1 METRTPYVSR
11 INGDRKNT
19 ADQAN
24 PLDRADQADQTNQAD
39 QAIGA
44 DRTDHTDGAA
54 RTHLPHPPH
63 SSRSGN
69 APLGPDAEHV
79 PVLVNRDHPAAE
91 SPADTEQRLAPVG
104 SRPGIR
110 ALDDGIRLDRTCLNR
125 LDALLDAVSGKDG
138 IVVVS
143 GYRDLAEQTEI
154 YSSSLR
160 ENGPAYTAKFVA
172 LPGCSE
178 HHTGLAVDV
187 GSAAGGL
194 DFIAPEFPDD
204 GVCGA
209 FKARAAEFGFVQRYK
224 AHKEHLTGI
233 SCEPWHFRYV
243 GAAHAAIM
251 EERDLCLEEYVEWL
265 RRQADGKHGNGEDPH
280 GH

>member
-1 METRTPYVSR
+1 METETRHFAR
-11 INGDRKNT
+11 IDEDSNEMKE
-19 ADQAN
+19 QPN
-24 PLDRADQADQTNQAD
+24 PVHQPKTGMR
-39 QAIGA
+39 
-44 DRTDHTDGAA
+44 A
-54 RTHLPHPPH
+54 RTNKATQPEC
-63 SSRSGN
+63 
-69 APLGPDAEHV
+69 A
-79 PVLVNRDHPAAE
+79 PVLVNRHHPWTE
-91 SPADTEQRLAPVG
+91 SPEDTDSRLAPV
-104 SRPGIR
+104 SAFPDIQT
-110 ALDDGIRLDRTCLNR
+110 LDSNIRLQRVCLQR
-125 LDALLDAVSGKDG
+125 LDALLDAVGGKTG

-154 YSSSLR
+154 YLSSLR
-160 ENGPAYTAKFVA
+160 ENGSEYTAKFVA

-209 FKARAAEFGFVQRYK
+209 FKAKAAEFGFVQRYK

-243 GAAHAAIM
+243 GAPHAAIM
-251 EERDLCLEEYVEWL
+251 EERDLCLEEYVEVL
-265 RRQADGKHGNGEDPH
+265 RQERAKALNKEASYGN
-280 GH
+280 

>member
-1 METRTPYVSR
+1 MENQTGYFPQL
-11 INGDRKNT
+11 NAK
-19 ADQAN
+19 
-24 PLDRADQADQTNQAD
+24 RAEAHQAD
-39 QAIGA
+39 
-44 DRTDHTDGAA
+44 R
-54 RTHLPHPPH
+54 LPNKPVVDP
-63 SSRSGN
+63 
-69 APLGPDAEHV
+69 V
-79 PVLVNRDHPAAE
+79 PVLVNRDHPVSENA
-91 SPADTEQRLAPVG
+91 ADTESRLAFVG
-104 SRPGIR
+104 SCPGIR
-110 ALDDGIRLDRTCLNR
+110 VLDDRIRLDTLCLER
-125 LDALLDAVSGKDG
+125 LNALLEAVNGKND
-138 IVVVS
+138 IVIVS

-160 ENGPAYTAKFVA
+160 DNGSEYTAKFVA

-194 DFIAPEFPDD
+194 NFIAPDFPDE

-243 GAAHAAIM
+243 GASHAALM
-251 EERDLCLEEYVEWL
+251 EEHDLCLEEYTERL
-265 RRQADGKHGNGEDPH
+265 RHTEEQNGADFHGK
-280 GH
+280 

>member
-1 METRTPYVSR
+1 MEIETTRLAR
-11 INGDRKNT
+11 INRDVNAATG
-19 ADQAN
+19 
-24 PLDRADQADQTNQAD
+24 
-39 QAIGA
+39 
-44 DRTDHTDGAA
+44 RTKPNAQ
-54 RTHLPHPPH
+54 
-63 SSRSGN
+63 N
-69 APLGPDAEHV
+69 APILI
-79 PVLVNRDHPAAE
+79 NRDHPVSESAAVTE
-91 SPADTEQRLAPVG
+91 SRLVPAN

-110 ALDDGIRLDRTCLNR
+110 VLDAGIRLDRTCLEQ
-125 LDALLDAVSGKDG
+125 LDALLEAVNGKDD

-154 YSSSLR
+154 YSSSLQS
-160 ENGPAYTAKFVA
+160 NGPEYTAKYVA

-194 DFIAPEFPDD
+194 DFIAPEFPDE

-209 FKARAAEFGFVQRYK
+209 FKAKAAEFGFVQRYK

-243 GAAHAAIM
+243 GADHAVIM
-251 EERDLCLEEYVEWL
+251 EERDLCLEEYVGSAGYGE
-265 RRQADGKHGNGEDPH
+265 ASHGN
-280 GH
+280 

>member
-1 METRTPYVSR
+1 METETRR
-11 INGDRKNT
+11 LAKINGYSNEMKE
-19 ADQAN
+19 QPN
-24 PLDRADQADQTNQAD
+24 PVHQPKTEMR
-39 QAIGA
+39 
-44 DRTDHTDGAA
+44 A
-54 RTHLPHPPH
+54 RT
-63 SSRSGN
+63 N
-69 APLGPDAEHV
+69 KAPQPDSV
-79 PVLVNRDHPAAE
+79 PVLVNRHHPWTESAE
-91 SPADTEQRLAPVG
+91 DTDSRLAPV
-104 SRPGIR
+104 SAFPDIR
-110 ALDDGIRLDRTCLNR
+110 ALDSNIRLDRTCLQR
-125 LDALLDAVSGKDG
+125 LDALLDAVSGKNG

-154 YSSSLR
+154 YYSSLR
-160 ENGPAYTAKFVA
+160 ENGAPYTAKFVA

-243 GAAHAAIM
+243 GAPHAAIM
-251 EERDLCLEEYVEWL
+251 EERDLCLEEYVEIL
-265 RRQADGKHGNGEDPH
+265 RQERAKAGHGEASHGN
-280 GH
+280 

>member
-1 METRTPYVSR
+1 MDIQTTHLAQIKRDVKAATGKTKPTAGTTRKESETLAK
-11 INGDRKNT
+11 I
-19 ADQAN
+19 
-24 PLDRADQADQTNQAD
+24 
-39 QAIGA
+39 
-44 DRTDHTDGAA
+44 RTDSEPEQNSRQEAAWTDHLTHESSSSQAA
-54 RTHLPHPPH
+54 PI
-63 SSRSGN
+63 
-69 APLGPDAEHV
+69 
-79 PVLVNRDHPAAE
+79 LVNRHYPMTE
-91 SPADTEQRLAPVG
+91 SSADTERRLASVNTR
-104 SRPGIR
+104 SDIR
-110 ALDDGIRLDRTCLNR
+110 ALDAGIRLDRTCLER
-125 LDALLDAVSGKDG
+125 LDALLEAVGGKTD

-143 GYRDLAEQTEI
+143 GYRDLTEQTEI

-160 ENGPAYTAKFVA
+160 ENGPVYTAKFVA

-209 FKARAAEFGFVQRYK
+209 FKAKAAEFGFVQRYK

-243 GAAHAAIM
+243 GAVHAEIM
-251 EERDLCLEEYVEWL
+251 EKRDWCLEEYVEWL
-265 RRQADGKHGNGEDPH
+265 RQTNENTGIAGHGETSYGY
-280 GH
+280 

>member
-1 METRTPYVSR
+1 MEIDTRHLSP
-11 INGDRKNT
+11 INGKNSENRDHTENTEDINTIKPADRSMPT
-19 ADQAN
+19 ETQSRTSAPAN
-24 PLDRADQADQTNQAD
+24 PDA
-39 QAIGA
+39 
-44 DRTDHTDGAA
+44 
-54 RTHLPHPPH
+54 
-63 SSRSGN
+63 SRDPMSEIFESN
-69 APLGPDAEHV
+69 AKSL
-79 PVLVNRDHPAAE
+79 PVLVNRFHPSAE
-91 SPADTEQRLAPVG
+91 SAADTESRLAPVN
-104 SRPGIR
+104 SRPGIQ
-110 ALDDGIRLDRTCLNR
+110 ALDPGIRLDRICLEQ
-125 LDALLDAVSGKDG
+125 LDALLEAVSGKDG

-154 YSSSLR
+154 YADSLQ
-160 ENGPAYTAKFVA
+160 ENGPEYTAKFVA

-209 FKARAAEFGFVQRYK
+209 FKSKAAKFGFVQRYK

-243 GAAHAAIM
+243 GAAHAEKM
-251 EERDLCLEEYVEWL
+251 EELDLCLEEYVEWL
-265 RRQADGKHGNGEDPH
+265 RQTDGSAGQADGFVGKEEARHGN
-280 GH
+280 